1 MKIDKVEVFPV
12 SHPMPE
18 KPEIRM
24 GVGRMVKRDAVLV
37 KVTSDEGLVGWGE
50 AHHGRSPGAIAKL
63 IETTLAPML
72 VGMDAFDAIGIWARL
87 HRGHLASHGFGAGTA
102 IAMSGIDIAVWD
114 LRGKAVGWPLYRL
127 LGGGRRAIKAYGG
140 GLSLGYQ
147 EPASLLDEARGR
159 VEEGYKALK
168 LRIGDRV
175 DRDAERIRAIRE
187 GLGDATELLADANTA
202 YRLDDVRRIAPV
214 LEEADIGW
222 LEEPFS
228 PYDDHAYARAA
239 EITRVP
245 IAAGE
250 NHYTRFEFERLLDQ
264 GAVQILQP
272 DISKSGGITEVMRI
286 AAMAS
291 AKSMTVNPHS
301 SMTALN
307 MAASLHVLS
316 AVDNPGYFEADIS
329 VYNLFRTEFA
339 GADFDVDANGDVFA
353 PEGPGLGIEVDEDF
367 VRDHALI
374 EGPCYV

>member
-1 MKIDKVEVFPV
+1 MKIERVEVFPV
-12 SHPMPE
+12 SHRMPD
-18 KPEIRM
+18 KPEIRI

-37 KVTSDEGLVGWGE
+37 KVTSNEGISGWGE

-72 VGMDAFDAIGIWARL
+72 IGHDALDAVGVWSRL

-102 IAMSGIDIAVWD
+102 IAMSGIDMAVWD
-114 LRGKAVGWPLYRL
+114 LRGKAAGWPLYKL
-127 LGGGRRAIKAYGG
+127 LGGGRRPIKAYGG

-147 EPASLLDEARGR
+147 EPASLLEEARKLSDG
-159 VEEGYKALK
+159 GYKALK

-175 DRDAERIRAIRE
+175 DRDIARIEAVRE
-187 GLGDATELLADANTA
+187 GLGKHVALLSDANTA
-202 YRLDDVRRIAPV
+202 YTIDDVRTISPV
-214 LEEADIGW
+214 LKSANIGW

-228 PYDDHAYARAA
+228 PYDHHAYARAA
-239 EITRVP
+239 QICEVP

-250 NHYTRFEFERLLDQ
+250 NHYTRFEFDRLLDER
-264 GAVQILQP
+264 AVQVIQP

-291 AKSMTVNPHS
+291 ARNMSVNPHS

-307 MAASLHVLS
+307 MAASLHLLS
-316 AVDNPGYFEADIS
+316 AVDNPGYFEADVS

-339 GADFDVDANGDVFA
+339 GPDFTVDDQGFVYA
-353 PEGPGLGIEVDEDF
+353 PEGAGLGVEVDEEF
-367 VRDHALI
+367 VRAHALI

>member
-1 MKIDKVEVFPV
+1 MKIEKVEVFPV

-37 KVTSDEGLVGWGE
+37 KVTTDEGLFGWGE

-72 VGMDAFDAIGIWARL
+72 IGMDAFDACGIWTRL

-102 IAMSGIDIAVWD
+102 IAISGIDIAVWD

-127 LGGGRRAIKAYGG
+127 LGGGRRPIKAYGG

-147 EPASLLDEARGR
+147 DPGSLLEEARGH
-159 VEEGYKALK
+159 VEKGYKALK

-175 DRDAERIRAIRE
+175 DRDAERIKAVRE
-187 GLGDATELLADANTA
+187 GLGDATELLSDANTA
-202 YRLDDVRRIAPV
+202 YRLEDVRRIVPV
-214 LEEADIGW
+214 LEEAGIGW

-239 EITRVP
+239 QITRVP

-316 AVDNPGYFEADIS
+316 AVDNPGFFEADIS
-329 VYNLFRTEFA
+329 VYNLFRTEFS
-339 GADFDVDANGDVFA
+339 GANFDVDAEGNVFP
-353 PEGPGLGIEVDEDF
+353 PEGPGLGVDVDEDF